1 MKLTMT
7 KLSIMTVALITAMGL
22 PSASFA
28 NTKGKTSKQAST
40 KVSAP
45 PNTIDLT
52 NQPSPVMSAGQQILS
67 PQVYQT
73 ITPSIQTTI
82 NQQVQQHVNAT
93 LTPQQVADLKYANAL
108 NQKMTQSPYLGTPL
122 PVVRTLAV
130 NLAPDSVPPMM
141 RISQGMLTTLVF
153 TDMDGKPWEIEQ
165 VQADARLFRIHGLNG
180 GGGAGGAGAGGS
192 GGIGAGGGQQAGLPS
207 QTISAQREIIG
218 YDENGVPIYGRPSM
232 SATASGG
239 GSATGGGAGGGSGSS
254 SSASGT
260 GGGSGANGRALNMVM
275 IEPLQAWSNSNIVVL
290 LKGKATP
297 VIVLV
302 SAGQDEVDIRLDMRV
317 AGQNPDTP
325 FNPLRPSGLSH
336 LTDIDNQALGFL
348 DGRIPDD
355 AVRMVSNDSSVQG
368 WQVGES
374 LYVKTRFDV
383 LHPAFSSKASTAEG
397 LHIYRF
403 DNLNQ
408 NRTISFLQRQGQ
420 PVTVSFDYTPYYA
433 Q

>member
-1 MKLTMT
+1 MKLQ
-7 KLSIMTVALITAMGL
+7 KLTVMMLALSTALSL
-22 PSASFA
+22 PISASA
-28 NTKGKTSKQAST
+28 NTKKTSKTPTTVS
-40 KVSAP
+40 KVTAP

-82 NQQVQQHVNAT
+82 NQQVQQQVNAT
-93 LTPQQVADLKYANAL
+93 LTPQQVADLKRANAL
-108 NQKMTQSPYLGTPL
+108 TQKLTQSPYLGTPL
-122 PVVRTLAV
+122 PVIRTLAV
-130 NLAPDSVPPMM
+130 NLAPDSTPPMM

-165 VQADARLFRIHGLNG
+165 VQADSRLFRIHGLNG
-180 GGGAGGAGAGGS
+180 GAGGGNAGAGG
-192 GGIGAGGGQQAGLPS
+192 GLGAGGGQEAGLPS
-207 QTISAQREIIG
+207 QSINAERPIIG
-218 YDENGVPIYGRPSM
+218 YDDDGTPIYGRPSM
-232 SATASGG
+232 SATASAS
-239 GSATGGGAGGGSGSS
+239 GSASGGAGGSGGSS
-254 SSASGT
+254 NLGT

-297 VIVLV
+297 VIMLV
-302 SAGQDEVDIRLDMRV
+302 SAGQDEVDVRLDMRV

-325 FNPLRPSGLSH
+325 YNPMKPSGLSH

-355 AVRMVSNDSSVQG
+355 AVRMVSNDASVQG

-403 DNLNQ
+403 DNLQQ
-408 NRTISFLQRQGQ
+408 NRTVSFLQRQGQ